1 MNQKT
6 GHAIMTQII
15 LNDIDGAV
23 VAKLAELAR
32 ANQTS
37 IEEQAQK
44 LLVEALDS
52 LDRRRQRLKI
62 ADRIA
67 AMTPK
72 KVVQTDSTILL
83 REDRDR

>member
-1 MNQKT
+1 
-6 GHAIMTQII
+6 MTQIV
-15 LNDIDGAV
+15 LEHIDEAI

-32 ANQTS
+32 ANRVS
-37 IEEQAQK
+37 VEEQAQR
-44 LLVEALDS
+44 LLIEAVDMV
-52 LDRRRQRLKI
+52 DRRRRRLEI

-72 KVVQTDSTILL
+72 GIVQTDSTILL

>member
-1 MNQKT
+1 
-6 GHAIMTQII
+6 MTQIVLDHVDEAI
-15 LNDIDGAV
+15 L
-23 VAKLAELAR
+23 AKLAELAKTNR
-32 ANQTS
+32 LS

-44 LLVEALDS
+44 LLVEAVNMA
-52 LDRRRQRLKI
+52 DRRKRRLEI

-72 KVVQTDSTILL
+72 GIVQTDSALLL

>member
-1 MNQKT
+1 
-6 GHAIMTQII
+6 MTQIV
-15 LNDIDGAV
+15 LNNIDGAV
-23 VAKLAELAR
+23 LAKLAELAR
-32 ANQTS
+32 SNRTS

-44 LLVEALDS
+44 LLAEAVDMA
-52 LDRRRQRLKI
+52 DRRRQRLEI

-72 KVVQTDSTILL
+72 GVVQTDSTILL

>member
-15 LNDIDGAV
+15 LNDIDDAV

-32 ANQTS
+32 SNRTS
-37 IEEQAQK
+37 IGEQAQK

-52 LDRRRQRLKI
+52 LDRRRRRLES

-72 KVVQTDSTILL
+72 GVVQTDSTILL

>member
-1 MNQKT
+1 
-6 GHAIMTQII
+6 MTQI
-15 LNDIDGAV
+15 LLDHIDETI

-32 ANQTS
+32 ANRLS

-52 LDRRRQRLKI
+52 RDRRRRRLEI

-72 KVVQTDSTILL
+72 GIVQTDSTILL

>member
-1 MNQKT
+1 
-6 GHAIMTQII
+6 MTQIV
-15 LNDIDGAV
+15 LKDVDDAV
-23 VAKLAELAR
+23 LAKLGELAR
-32 ANQTS
+32 SNRTS
-37 IEEQAQK
+37 IEEQARK

-52 LDRRRQRLKI
+52 RDRRRQRLEI

-72 KVVQTDSTILL
+72 GIVQTDSTILL